1 MDSQPEPPP
10 LTTSAAWPSLPAA
23 PPAWPEP
30 VAYTARRWP
39 VVVLAV
45 CVILA
50 AAGGVM
56 LGATTS
62 TSSSSYTA
70 SSLAAEGQYAK
81 AIAID
86 EAIAGRGGPLAALNP
101 GAAAAARTAAQQ
113 TLMAWAAALG
123 RTGRVDVAVS
133 LYRSVTTPS
142 LRKRALDA
150 LTALL
155 LATAAAD
162 AHQGLYPNAIQRLTE
177 IATIAPATP
186 AGVQA
191 ARQLPVDQVGE
202 AGLLV
207 TSGRAADAVALLQTV
222 LREASAEAT
231 RTAMNL
237 LPAALLAAGQQD
249 LAHDSYQEAVQTLK
263 QLVSSFPSTP
273 EAVEA
278 GAMLHAPEV
287 VSGTLVM
294 HSGAPISAR
303 VRLSSNYKT
312 EPGGTYQTTAPFFY
326 TTADSSGDF
335 TFSSVPLGKY
345 VLEVLS
351 NGNWTTLINPNTNLP
366 ATQVLVTALVPF
378 DLTFVVLSP

>member
-1 MDSQPEPPP
+1 
-10 LTTSAAWPSLPAA
+10 
-23 PPAWPEP
+23 
-30 VAYTARRWP
+30 
-39 VVVLAV
+39 VVLAA

-50 AAGGVM
+50 AAGGIT

-62 TSSSSYTA
+62 TSSSSSTA
-70 SSLAAEGQYAK
+70 SSLAADGQYAK

-101 GAAAAARTAAQQ
+101 GAAGAARTAAQQ
-113 TLMAWAAALG
+113 TVMAWAAALG

-133 LYRSVTTPS
+133 LYRSVTAPS

-150 LTALL
+150 LAALL
-155 LATAAAD
+155 LATATAD
-162 AHQGLYPNAIQRLTE
+162 ARQGQYPNAIQRLTE
-177 IATIAPATP
+177 IAAIAPATP

-191 ARQLPVDQVGE
+191 KRELPVDQAGE
-202 AGLLV
+202 AGALV
-207 TSGRAADAVALLQTV
+207 TAGRAADAVALLQTV
-222 LREASAEAT
+222 LTEASAAAT
-231 RTAMNL
+231 TTAMNL

-249 LAHDSYQEAVQTLK
+249 LAHDSYQEAVQTLQ

-278 GAMLHAPEV
+278 GAMLHAPQV

-303 VRLSSNYKT
+303 VRLSSNYRT
-312 EPGGTYQTTAPFFY
+312 EPGGMYQTTAPFY
-326 TTADSSGDF
+326 YATADSSGDF
-335 TFSSVPLGKY
+335 SFSSVPVGGPPY

-351 NGNWTTLINPNTNLP
+351 NGNWTTLINPNTNKP
-366 ATQVLVTALVPF
+366 ANPVKMSPLVPF

>member
-1 MDSQPEPPP
+1 M
-10 LTTSAAWPSLPAA
+10 
-23 PPAWPEP
+23 
-30 VAYTARRWP
+30 AYPARRWP
-39 VVVLAV
+39 VVVLAI

-50 AAGGVM
+50 AAGGVTV
-56 LGATTS
+56 GATTS
-62 TSSSSYTA
+62 TSSSSSTA
-70 SSLAAEGQYAK
+70 SSLAAEGQFAK

-101 GAAAAARTAAQQ
+101 GAAGAARTAAQE
-113 TLMAWAAALG
+113 TLMAWATALG

-133 LYRSVTTPS
+133 LYRSVTSRS

-150 LTALL
+150 LAALL
-155 LATAAAD
+155 LATATAD
-162 AHQGLYPNAIQRLTE
+162 ARQAQYSNAIQRLTE

-186 AGVQA
+186 AGAQA

-207 TSGRAADAVALLQTV
+207 TAGRAADAVAILQTV
-222 LREASAEAT
+222 LKEASAEAT

-249 LAHDSYQEAVQTLK
+249 LAHDSYHEALQTLQ
-263 QLVSSFPSTP
+263 QLVKSFPSTA

-278 GAMLHAPEV
+278 GAMLAAPQV

-303 VRLSSNYKT
+303 VRLSSNYKA
-312 EPGGTYQTTAPFFY
+312 EPGGMYQTSAPFYY

-335 TFSSVPLGKY
+335 SFSSVPVGGPSY

-351 NGNWTTLINPNTNLP
+351 NGNWTTLINPSTNKP
-366 ATQVLVTALVPF
+366 ANPVNVTALVPF

>member
-1 MDSQPEPPP
+1 MDPQPEPPP
-10 LTTSAAWPSLPAA
+10 LTASAAWPALPAA

-30 VAYTARRWP
+30 VAYPARRWP
-39 VVVLAV
+39 VVVLAA

-50 AAGGVM
+50 AAGGIT

-62 TSSSSYTA
+62 TSSSSSTA
-70 SSLAAEGQYAK
+70 SSLAADGQYAK

-101 GAAAAARTAAQQ
+101 GAAGAARSAAQQ

-133 LYRSVTTPS
+133 LYRSVTAPS
-142 LRKRALDA
+142 LRRRALDA
-150 LTALL
+150 LAALL
-155 LATAAAD
+155 LATATAD
-162 AHQGLYPNAIQRLTE
+162 ARQGQYPSAIQRLTE
-177 IATIAPATP
+177 IAAIAPATP
-186 AGVQA
+186 AGAQA
-191 ARQLPVDQVGE
+191 KRQLPVDQAGE
-202 AGLLV
+202 AGALV
-207 TSGRAADAVALLQTV
+207 TAGRAADAVALLQTV
-222 LREASAEAT
+222 LTEASADAS
-231 RTAMNL
+231 RTAMSL

-249 LAHDSYQEAVQTLK
+249 LAHDSYQEAVQTLQ
-263 QLVSSFPSTP
+263 QLVNSFPSTP

-278 GAMLHAPEV
+278 GAMLHAPQV

-303 VRLSSNYKT
+303 VRLSSNYKP
-312 EPGGTYQTTAPFFY
+312 EPGGTYQTSAPFYY
-326 TTADSSGDF
+326 TTADSAGDF
-335 TFSSVPLGKY
+335 TFSSVPIGKY

-351 NGNWTTLINPNTNLP
+351 NGNWTTLINPSTNLP
-366 ATQVLVTALVPF
+366 ANPVSVTALVPF

>member
-1 MDSQPEPPP
+1 
-10 LTTSAAWPSLPAA
+10 
-23 PPAWPEP
+23 
-30 VAYTARRWP
+30 VAYPARRWP

-50 AAGGVM
+50 AAGGVTV
-56 LGATTS
+56 GATTS
-62 TSSSSYTA
+62 TSSSSSTA

-101 GAAAAARTAAQQ
+101 GAAGAARTAAQQ

-133 LYRSVTTPS
+133 LYRSVTTTS

-150 LTALL
+150 LAALL
-155 LATAAAD
+155 LATATAD
-162 AHQGLYPNAIQRLTE
+162 ARQGQYPNAIQRLTE
-177 IATIAPATP
+177 IAAIAAATP
-186 AGVQA
+186 AGAQA

-202 AGLLV
+202 AGVLV

-222 LREASAEAT
+222 LREGSAEAT

-237 LPAALLAAGQQD
+237 LPAALLAAGQQA
-249 LAHDSYQEAVQTLK
+249 LAHDSYQEALQTLQ

-303 VRLSSNYKT
+303 VRLSSNYKA
-312 EPGGTYQTTAPFFY
+312 EPGGMYQTTAPFYY
-326 TTADSSGDF
+326 TTADISGDF
-335 TFSSVPLGKY
+335 SFSGVPVGGPY

-351 NGNWTTLINPNTNLP
+351 NGNWTTLINPNTNKP
-366 ATQVLVTALVPF
+366 ANPVKVFPLVPV